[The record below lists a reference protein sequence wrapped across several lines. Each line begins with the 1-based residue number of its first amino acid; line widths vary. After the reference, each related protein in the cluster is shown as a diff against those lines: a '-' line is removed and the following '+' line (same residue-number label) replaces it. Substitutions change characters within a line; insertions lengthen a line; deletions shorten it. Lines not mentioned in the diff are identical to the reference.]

1 MQQGAY
7 FHQQADS
14 QRGASAGTGAEKG
27 AREGAGESA
36 VEVVG
41 AGAAAGVA
49 NWTPEHTHGSV
60 CLPHP
65 ACILSSSCPHPG
77 LASAFVLC
85 LYLITHFSMH
95 VIYGAGVRCSH
106 FAHRF

>member
-1 MQQGAY
+1 MQQGTY

-14 QRGASAGTGAEKG
+14 QRAASAGTGAERG
-27 AREGAGESA
+27 ARDGAGESA

-41 AGAAAGVA
+41 AGAAAGLA

-60 CLPHP
+60 CLPLP
-65 ACILSSSCPHPG
+65 AFILSSSCPHPD

-106 FAHRF
+106 FAHRY